1 MLHWGA
7 WQPIFLVQNTRKMCP
22 VELIVMHTEQRVP
35 TPELMDEQFTALPS
49 FWFSAYFTCKAYDHS
64 KVLAPSRKNFLWM

>member
-7 WQPIFLVQNTRKMCP
+7 WQPIFLVQNTRMMCL

-35 TPELMDEQFTALPS
+35 TAELMDEQYRALPS
-49 FWFSAYFTCKAYDHS
+49 FWFSASLFYLQS
-64 KVLAPSRKNFLWM
+64 I